1 MNLGMKSSVYANTIF
16 EPSARAY
23 VMQTLDTTSYSDT
36 SDLVNLFVISRI
48 TDEGF
53 LTQLFA
59 VKNNNNINQLF
70 TRNGNN
76 RRIDGDLAQSMSIN
90 SEYGVIPFSPEFYE
104 VSSTTVNPPVV
115 IIGSLSNP
123 TMGIF
128 FSSTT
133 EDLQLKDFLSPGRI
147 NFRPTNNS
155 TYATY
160 PYGIKSQVVPFYQW
174 NLDNITTIFGSEKN
188 DWSTSTGDIVQ
199 NLRYQSTDRTNRTS
213 PTYFQ
218 SNTSPSYTDIYE
230 RGYIFSVDNTGLY
243 FSGGA
248 VTNKFI
254 VGAPFHFY
262 FGLVKGDSALDK
274 FKIKYGINE

>member
-1 MNLGMKSSVYANTIF
+1 
-16 EPSARAY
+16 
-23 VMQTLDTTSYSDT
+23 MQPLDTTSYSDT

-48 TDEGF
+48 TDESF
-53 LTQLFA
+53 LNQLFA
-59 VKNNNNINQLF
+59 IKNNNGINQLF
-70 TRNGNN
+70 SRGNVSAFN
-76 RRIDGDLAQSMSIN
+76 NARRIDGDLAQSMSIN
-90 SEYGVIPFSPEFYE
+90 SEFGVIPFSPEFYE

-115 IIGSLSNP
+115 VIGSLNYP

-174 NLDNITTIFGSEKN
+174 SLYNTTTIFGSEKN

-230 RGYIFSVDNTGLY
+230 RGYIFSVDNTGNY
-243 FSGGA
+243 FSGGV

-262 FGLVKGDSALDK
+262 FGVVKGDSALDK